1 MIIQRFDFTGEVTIV
16 IDSEET
22 GIDGHCG
29 VQPSPKWA
37 IVDYWT
43 WATVQTLVK
52 NLPMSCPYTRLN
64 TTINIIS
71 ISVNPYTAIY
81 ICRYSIPGLKILIG
95 QTTALQDAAR
105 SPPHLGPTCSDASDR
120 GLYWYRHV
128 FLFFYFYFIRQL
140 TSASASDVCC
150 FDSANSYY
158 SSGLLHLSHP
168 TIYCS
173 TVHLVFL
180 YSTSSLRE
188 YQSSSPPMA

>member
-1 MIIQRFDFTGEVTIV
+1 MIIQRFDFTAEVTIV

-120 GLYWYRHV
+120 DLYWYRHV

-140 TSASASDVCC
+140 TSASASDVFVVLIQPTATIPLDYCIC
-150 FDSANSYY
+150 LILQSTALLSIWY
-158 SSGLLHLSHP
+158 S
-168 TIYCS
+168 C
-173 TVHLVFL
+173 TVHLH
-180 YSTSSLRE
+180 
-188 YQSSSPPMA
+188 